1 MADTQ
6 GDDRRN
12 VPFTAPWA
20 ENVRH
25 RTDPNRVTAAPSPQL
40 PVAPSTF
47 VPPAPMPSGDHS
59 YYDVP
64 MLKRPLWKWEIACYF
79 FLGGMSS
86 GAYVLS
92 RLAERH
98 GGKDGPYR
106 DVTRIG
112 TYLAL
117 ASFVP
122 CPPLLIHDLGDPKR
136 FHHMLRVFKPS
147 TPMSFGT
154 WSIVGYSGMAAAAA
168 LREYMK
174 DNVWRNADPPTP
186 LLRMADKALLLVHD
200 AAGIPFAILVAGYT
214 GVLLSCTANPLW
226 CKNPW
231 LGPLF
236 SASAIATGAQAIG
249 LALDCTRKG
258 QSSSSHEALRTIDTI
273 AHVVG
278 GACLAGFMNRA
289 GEGAKPLRT
298 GGQAK
303 NHKLTIG
310 AMLAAEALK
319 LLPATRRRGPR
330 GRGLRVLSNLLGL
343 GAGFA
348 LRWSIVHGGREAAD
362 DPHLSRLVGDPNYQ
376 QKQDRSRLGT
386 SVGKTSAPR
395 GRQLRA
401 PQEEFIP
408 TRGAHASSV
417 IPR

>member
-1 MADTQ
+1 M
-6 GDDRRN
+6 GDDRRD
-12 VPFTAPWA
+12 VPFDAPWA
-20 ENVRH
+20 NNMRH
-25 RTDPNRVTAAPSPQL
+25 RPDPNRVTVAPSQEL
-40 PVAPSTF
+40 PVAPSALA
-47 VPPAPMPSGDHS
+47 PPQVMPSSGDHS

-64 MLKRPLWKWEIACYF
+64 MLKRPLWKWEIAWYF
-79 FLGGMSS
+79 FLGGVSS

-98 GGKDGPYR
+98 GGEDERYR

-117 ASFVP
+117 ASFLP

-136 FHHMLRVFKPS
+136 FHHMLRMFKPS
-147 TPMSFGT
+147 TPMNFGT

-174 DNVWRNADPPTP
+174 DNVWRDGEPPTR

-236 SASAIATGAQAIG
+236 SASAVATGAQAIG
-249 LALDCTRKG
+249 LALDCTRRG
-258 QSSSSHEALRTIDTI
+258 QTSSSHEALRTIDTI

-278 GACLAGFMNRA
+278 GACMRGFMNSA
-289 GEGAKPLRT
+289 GEAAKPLRT

-319 LLPATRRRGPR
+319 LLPTTRQRGPR
-330 GRGLRVLSNLLGL
+330 GRGLRMLSNLLGL
-343 GAGFA
+343 AGGFA

-362 DPHLSRLVGDPNYQ
+362 DPHLSRLVSDPNYQ

-386 SVGKTSAPR
+386 SVGTRSAR
-395 GRQLRA
+395 GGQPRA